1 MRIYTTAPGLR
12 IISKIPQQL
21 NAPQDKFSCINTNA
35 RWIYDKSNVYKQ
47 IDNWEQNIPW
57 IKPFY
62 AVKSNPSHHL
72 IEDIL
77 SHPFKVGLDVASLAE
92 IDLALKN
99 TTPCNTIYTNPH
111 TINHELEKYKTKL
124 INIKVV
130 DSVGELK
137 KMLHM
142 KHLPQILIRING
154 GNTRG
159 DTNFDTKFGATKE
172 ETDQL
177 LEFAKQNDI
186 PIRGISFHIG
196 SGGTY
201 NRKDAYM
208 NAYENAIPY
217 LEYIAS
223 QSHAQTHHQSHAQT
237 HHQSHAHQNSR
248 PILNFG
254 GGLLHNTNLKEVL
267 GWTKTLPYQ
276 MIAEPGRYIAE
287 PSHHLFSQ
295 VIAVTRRGVYLDN
308 GIYHELNCYQ
318 RDHWKFPDITHYISQ
333 CPAATTSTITTMSNT
348 ATTILT
354 TTTKTIPRPTIV
366 KSKRTTRVFGPT
378 CDSGDVIHECS
389 LPVDIQTGDWFLLPN
404 MGAYT
409 NAGMIEF
416 NGIEGASSYAPIHLA
431 PTCTDPDP
439 FPYSHTRTR
448 PPVQA
453 TINRQTTPDPDTNQ
467 LTI

>member
-12 IISKIPQQL
+12 IISKIPQHL
-21 NAPQDKFSCINTNA
+21 NAPQDRFSCINTNS

-47 IDNWEQNIPW
+47 IDNWAQNIPW

-62 AVKSNPSHHL
+62 AVKANPSQHL

-77 SHPFKVGLDVASLAE
+77 SHPFKLGLDVASLAE
-92 IDLALKN
+92 IELALKN
-99 TTPCNTIYTNPH
+99 TSPCNTIYTNPH
-111 TINHELEKYKTKL
+111 TINHELDKYKTKP

-130 DSVGELK
+130 DSIGELK

-142 KHLPQILIRING
+142 KHMPQILIRING

-177 LEFAKQNDI
+177 LEYAKQNDI

-201 NRKDAYM
+201 NRKEAYM
-208 NAYENAIPY
+208 NAYANAIPY

-223 QSHAQTHHQSHAQT
+223 HQTNAQTHAQTP
-237 HHQSHAHQNSR
+237 R

-318 RDHWKFPDITHYISQ
+318 RDHWKFPDITHYVSQ
-333 CPAATTSTITTMSNT
+333 CPPATTSTIMTMSNI

-366 KSKRTTRVFGPT
+366 KSKRATRVFGPT

-389 LPVDIQTGDWFLLPN
+389 LPVDIQEGDWFLLPN

-416 NGIEGASSYAPIHLA
+416 NGIEGASSYAPIHLS
-431 PTCTDPDP
+431 TTTGPDP
-439 FPYSHTRTR
+439 FPYSRNRSRPLAHVQVQVPAHT
-448 PPVQA
+448 PKLA
-453 TINRQTTPDPDTNQ
+453 TDPNQ

>member
-1 MRIYTTAPGLR
+1 MRIYTTTPGLR
-12 IISKIPQQL
+12 IISKIPH
-21 NAPQDKFSCINTNA
+21 DRFSCINTNT
-35 RWIYDKSNVYKQ
+35 RWIYDKPNVYKQ
-47 IDNWEQNIPW
+47 IDNWSQNIPW
-57 IKPFY
+57 IKPYY

-77 SHPFKVGLDVASLAE
+77 SHPFKMGLDVASLAE
-92 IDLALKN
+92 IDLALKH

-111 TINHELEKYKTKL
+111 TINHELEKYKTRP

-130 DSVGELK
+130 DSTGELK

-142 KHLPQILIRING
+142 KHVPQILIRING

-172 ETDQL
+172 ETEEL

-186 PIRGISFHIG
+186 SIRGISFHIG

-208 NAYENAIPY
+208 NAYANAIPY

-223 QSHAQTHHQSHAQT
+223 QNHDKTQ
-237 HHQSHAHQNSR
+237 R

-267 GWTKTLPYQ
+267 GWTKPLPYQ
-276 MIAEPGRYIAE
+276 MMAEPGRYIAE

-318 RDHWKFPDITHYISQ
+318 RDHWKFPDITHYVSK
-333 CPAATTSTITTMSNT
+333 CPQVSRSTITTMSNI

-354 TTTKTIPRPTIV
+354 TTTKTIPCPTIV
-366 KSKRTTRVFGPT
+366 KSKRRTRVYGPT
-378 CDSGDVIHECS
+378 CDSGDVIQECS
-389 LPVDIQTGDWFLLPN
+389 LPVDIQEGDWFFLPN

-416 NGIEGASSYAPIHLA
+416 NGIEGASSYAPIHVDA
-431 PTCTDPDP
+431 IGYEEER

-448 PPVQA
+448 RLVKAITNVDTRPAPETSQP
-453 TINRQTTPDPDTNQ
+453 TI
-467 LTI
+467 